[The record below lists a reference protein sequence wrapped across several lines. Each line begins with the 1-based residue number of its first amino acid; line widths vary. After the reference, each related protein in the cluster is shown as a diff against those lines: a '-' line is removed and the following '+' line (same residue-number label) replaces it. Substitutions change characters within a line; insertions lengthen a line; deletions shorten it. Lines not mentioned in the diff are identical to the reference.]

1 MAIVVESH
9 AKRLS
14 PTNADVSDVV
24 GGKPERLTRSDRTR
38 FLVQDHGRLHS
49 LFPVEQQVVSD
60 SSAAGFG
67 NQLHRIQV

>member
-14 PTNADVSDVV
+14 PTDADVSDVV
-24 GGKPERLTRSDRTR
+24 RGKSQRLSRADRTR

-49 LFPVEQQVVSD
+49 LFPVEQQVVRHTTT
-60 SSAAGFG
+60 AGFC
-67 NQLHRIQV
+67 NELHRIQV